1 VKSQRKI
8 PKEDQSM
15 KLSGKRLQV
24 LGLTACLGVSAH
36 AAENWVRA
44 ESEHFVITSSTTEAK
59 TVSYVQKLEA
69 FRTLTNMLLGGTGGT
84 AQAKFQIYLLDD
96 PEQMKVVRP
105 NFADNVGGVYF
116 HCSEGSSAYAKA
128 PGYGQQQDNLT
139 ILFHEYAHHVTF
151 QHARTYYPAWFIEG
165 FAEYLSTAYPARG
178 SISIGETSTMRSYTL
193 GTENWIGFDKILDP
207 KFRVDGDK
215 DADARTIWRFYAQSW
230 LLAHYMLSDPAR
242 TKALYAYFT
251 AVGGGGDPIAS
262 WESATGIKIDTLHR
276 VLQRYSENM
285 LFMNVPVADYPESS
299 IRVTR
304 LPKGSEHYV
313 LKASLLTTC
322 PTWEYGKTLLASI
335 AAQKTALAGDP
346 QYRLELAKAQL
357 LFGELGEAETALT
370 EIHAARPDDFAV
382 NYLMGRVR
390 FAQSERGEGAAKSER
405 MDQAR
410 AFFIAAY
417 RANKLDAPN
426 LYYLARSF
434 GNKPN
439 YPDANVLNAADSAH
453 YLAPAVWDYA
463 FFDFLV
469 NLLANRRDKAAAAL
483 APLGNDPH
491 NPAQAARVQ
500 KALEA
505 TKAGMDTNQVLKLLS
520 ASPPASP

>member
-1 VKSQRKI
+1 
-8 PKEDQSM
+8 M
-15 KLSGKRLQV
+15 KLLEKCLRV
-24 LGLTACLGVSAH
+24 LALSACLGASAH

-44 ESEHFVITSSTTEAK
+44 ESEHFVIASSTTEAK

-69 FRTLTNMLLGGTGGT
+69 FHSLTNMLLGGAGG
-84 AQAKFQIYLLDD
+84 AVQAKFQIYLLDD

-105 NFADNVGGVYF
+105 NFADNVSGVYF
-116 HCSEGSSAYAKA
+116 HCSEGSIAYAKA
-128 PGYGQQQDNLT
+128 PGYSQQEENLT
-139 ILFHEYAHHVTF
+139 TLFHEYAHHVTF

-178 SISIGETSTMRSYTL
+178 SISIGETSTMRNYTL

-207 KFRVDGDK
+207 KFRIDGDK
-215 DADARTIWRFYAQSW
+215 DADPRTMWRFYAQSW

-251 AVGGGGDPIAS
+251 AVGGGAEPIS
-262 WESATGIKIDTLHR
+262 GWESATGIKIDTLQR
-276 VLQRYSENM
+276 VLQRYRENM
-285 LFMNVPVADYPESS
+285 FFMNVPLADYPESS

-304 LPKGSEHYV
+304 LPKGSEQYV

-322 PTWEYGKTLLASI
+322 PTWEYGKVLLAGI
-335 AAQKTALAGDP
+335 ATQKTALAGDP

-370 EIHAARPDDFAV
+370 EIQAARPDDFEA

-390 FAQSERGEGAAKSER
+390 YAQAERLDGAAKSER

-410 AFFIAAY
+410 TFFITAY
-417 RANKLDAPN
+417 RAKKLDAPN

-434 GNKPN
+434 GNKPD

-453 YLAPAVWDYA
+453 YLAPAVWEYA
-463 FFDFLV
+463 FFDFWV
-469 NLLANRRDKAAAAL
+469 NLHNNRRDKAAAVL

-491 NPAQAARVQ
+491 NPGQAARVQ

-505 TKAGMDTNQVLKLLS
+505 IKGGKETNEVIKLLS
-520 ASPPASP
+520 TTPPPSH

>member
-1 VKSQRKI
+1 
-8 PKEDQSM
+8 M
-15 KLSGKRLQV
+15 KLLGTCLQV
-24 LGLTACLGVSAH
+24 LGLSACLGVSAH
-36 AAENWVRA
+36 AAETWVRA
-44 ESEHFVITSSTTEAK
+44 ESEHFVITSSTTEDK

-69 FRTLTNMLLGGTGGT
+69 FRSLTNLLLGGAGG
-84 AQAKFQIYLLDD
+84 AAEAKFQIYLLDD
-96 PEQMKVVRP
+96 PDQMKVVRP

-116 HCSEGSSAYAKA
+116 HCSEGSIAYAKA
-128 PGYGQQQDNLT
+128 PGYSQQEQNLT
-139 ILFHEYAHHVTF
+139 TLFHEYAHHVTF

-178 SISIGETSTMRSYTL
+178 SISVGETSAMRNYTL
-193 GTENWIGFDKILDP
+193 GTENWMGFDKILDP
-207 KFRVDGDK
+207 KFRIDGDK
-215 DADARTIWRFYAQSW
+215 DADPRTMWRFYAQSW

-242 TKALYAYFT
+242 TKALYVYFT
-251 AVGGGGDPIAS
+251 AVGGGADPIAS
-262 WESATGIKIDTLHR
+262 WESATGIKIDTLQR
-276 VLQRYSENM
+276 VLQRYRENM
-285 LFMNVPVADYPESS
+285 MFMNVPLAEYPASS

-304 LPKGSEHYV
+304 LPKGAEQYV

-322 PTWEYGKTLLASI
+322 PSWEYGKTLLAGI

-357 LFGELGEAETALT
+357 LFGDLGEAETALT
-370 EIHAARPDDFAV
+370 DIHAARPGDFDV

-390 FAQSERGEGAAKSER
+390 FAQSERAEGAAKSDR
-405 MDQAR
+405 MDEAR

-417 RANKLDAPN
+417 RANKLDAAN

-434 GNKPN
+434 SNKPN
-439 YPDANVLNAADSAH
+439 FPDTNVLNAADSAH

-463 FFDFLV
+463 FFDFMV
-469 NLLANRRDKAAAAL
+469 NLRSNRRDKAAAVL
-483 APLGNDPH
+483 APMGNDPH

-505 TKAGMDTNQVLKLLS
+505 IKAGKETSEVLKLLS
-520 ASPPASP
+520 PATPTSH

>member
-1 VKSQRKI
+1 
-8 PKEDQSM
+8 M
-15 KLSGKRLQV
+15 KLLGKCLQV
-24 LGLTACLGVSAH
+24 VGLSACLGVSAH

-69 FRTLTNMLLGGTGGT
+69 FHALTNMLLGTAGGT

-116 HCSEGSSAYAKA
+116 HCGEGSVAYAKA
-128 PGYGQQQDNLT
+128 PGYTRQEENLT
-139 ILFHEYAHHVTF
+139 TLFHEYAHHVTF

-178 SISIGETSTMRSYTL
+178 SISIGESSTMRNYTL
-193 GTENWIGFDKILDP
+193 DRENWLGFDKILDP
-207 KFRVDGDK
+207 KFRIDGDK
-215 DADARTIWRFYAQSW
+215 DADARTMWRFYAQSW

-251 AVGGGGDPIAS
+251 AAGGGADPIAS
-262 WESATGIKIDTLHR
+262 WESATGIKVDTLQR
-276 VLQRYSENM
+276 VLQRYSDNM
-285 LFMNVPVADYPESS
+285 FFMNVPLADYPESS

-304 LPKGSEHYV
+304 LPKGTEQYV

-322 PTWEYGKTLLASI
+322 PSWEYGKTLLAGI
-335 AAQKTALAGDP
+335 EARKAALAGDL
-346 QYRLELAKAQL
+346 QYRFELAKAQL

-370 EIHAARPDDFAV
+370 EIHAARPDDFDV

-390 FAQSERGEGAAKSER
+390 FAQSERAEGAAKSER

-410 AFFIAAY
+410 AFFMAAY
-417 RANKLDAPN
+417 RANKFDAAN

-434 GNKPN
+434 SNKPN
-439 YPDANVLNAADSAH
+439 YPDGNVLNAADSAH
-453 YLAPAVWDYA
+453 HLAPAVWEYA
-463 FFDFLV
+463 FFDFSV
-469 NLLANRRDKAAAAL
+469 NLRNNRRDKAAAVL

-505 TKAGMDTNQVLKLLS
+505 IKAGKDTNEVMKLLS
-520 ASPPASP
+520 TSTRTSP